1 MKPRDKKK
9 MLQNSTD
16 NKEENG
22 VQEKNRKFRYIK
34 SVFSILIVI
43 TLPLKSDFSI
53 FNLTQR
59 YYKEEKIS
67 INTIH

>member
-22 VQEKNRKFRYIK
+22 VQEKTENLDI
-34 SVFSILIVI
+34 SNVFSILIVI

-53 FNLTQR
+53 F
-59 YYKEEKIS
+59 
-67 INTIH
+67 